1 MTGRGRW
8 RPLAAALVL
17 AGCSV
22 SFGSGRARPVEVPP
36 LSERDAARLA
46 ELRRAVAERPEDPKA
61 LRALGIFAMW
71 RTLEGH
77 RELQV
82 EAEEALM
89 AALAADPTDKTVA
102 RMLGRFFNMRAVE
115 GDVSRAKAQVWAYET
130 YLGAAA
136 DDPLALTTRGF
147 TAWCFAQMGRA
158 LVHAREGR
166 LVRALRVV
174 RRLERTLEARVEAD
188 PTNVELHALA
198 GNFAF
203 FFAGNLPAG
212 KRRRIARAVRHFTYV
227 RQHWDRM
234 RAGAKDPRHC
244 PNTYENFMFEL
255 AEGHLAL
262 GRLERARPIYEEL
275 TRVRPPETPVK
286 LQIAAAARARL
297 QHLDALAGDLALM
310 PPWPSDGDNCVV
322 CHAPRASV
330 GFRTFHGPLPDLLPD
345 AGTGRQALRPHSPA
359 PSPSSGS

>member
-1 MTGRGRW
+1 
-8 RPLAAALVL
+8 
-17 AGCSV
+17 
-22 SFGSGRARPVEVPP
+22 
-36 LSERDAARLA
+36 
-46 ELRRAVAERPEDPKA
+46 
-61 LRALGIFAMW
+61 MW

-77 RELQV
+77 RTLQV

-115 GDVSRAKAQVWAYET
+115 GDVTRAEAQVWAYET

-158 LVHAREGR
+158 LVHARKGR
-166 LVRALRVV
+166 LGRALRTV
-174 RRLERTLEARVEAD
+174 RRLERTLEARVAAD

-212 KRRRIARAVRHFTYV
+212 KRRRIARAVRHFAYV
-227 RQHWDRM
+227 RAHWDRM
-234 RAGAKDPRHC
+234 RAGAKDPFHC

-262 GRLERARPIYEEL
+262 GRPEDARPIYEEL
-275 TRVRPPETPVK
+275 TRVRPPTTPVK

-297 QHLDALAGDLALM
+297 QHLDTLAGDLALM

-330 GFRTFHGPLPDLLPD
+330 GFRTFHGPLPEVLPAD
-345 AGTGRQALRPHSPA
+345 RHARQALRPRSAEP
-359 PSPSSGS
+359 PPSSGP